1 MPLKP
6 RQEEILSILSRD
18 GYASVKKLVDELHYS
33 SATINRDLN
42 TLESQNLVKRT
53 HGGVKTTESHYV
65 PIAYRSHIMHA
76 QKRKIG
82 KLSASFVCDGDT
94 IFIDGSTTAQYIGQ
108 YLAGKKD
115 LTVVTNNMILA
126 CNLSQTGVKTVC
138 LGGEV
143 AEQPSMLFSTETIA
157 NALKYRYDKMFFATP
172 SVSEDGLV
180 ASGIYDLLFDAVRK
194 RAKEVFYLVDSNKL
208 TKPFNAVYCDFGL
221 VTAVVS
227 DFEFPNKTKGLY
239 PSVKFFNAENE

>member
-18 GYASVKKLVDELHYS
+18 GYATVKKLVDELHYS

-42 TLESQNLVKRT
+42 SLETQTLVKRT
-53 HGGVKTTESHYV
+53 HGGVKPTDSRYV
-65 PIAYRSHIMHA
+65 PISFRSHIMHA

-108 YLAGKKD
+108 YLLTKKD

-126 CNLSQTGVKTVC
+126 CDLSQSGVKTVC

-143 AEQPSMLFSTETIA
+143 AEQPSMLFSTETVE
-157 NALKYRYDKMFFATP
+157 NALKYRYDKMFFSTP
-172 SVSEDGLV
+172 AVSENGLI
-180 ASGIYDLLFDAVRK
+180 ASGIYDLLFKAVGGRC
-194 RAKEVFYLVDSNKL
+194 KEVYYLVDSNKL
-208 TKPFNAVYCDFGL
+208 NKPFSAVCCDFGL

-227 DFEFPNKTKGLY
+227 DFDFPAKTKNLY
-239 PSVKFFNAENE
+239 PSVKFYNAENE